1 LNAKCWPKP
10 ESGDGSVWRN
20 VCNKSPRSTA
30 KFFPLKQRRKRRVTL
45 RSELGDVSLLVDYGQ
60 EPETGRWYAPLQAAW
75 GLGPH
80 EKMTPAF
87 AEKLC
92 FTVTATGSY
101 EEAAQVA
108 SKWSLSVDDS
118 TLHAL
123 TQRVGARAEQQA
135 QARYQEAPKERLPGE
150 PASALGVLM
159 VDGCQIRYR
168 GEGWGKKKSK
178 KEHVEWHELKM
189 GVFYRHEQWA
199 RTEKGRGLLTGKV
212 VVSCQNEAAE
222 LGRQLHWEARREGL
236 GRAKEMLFL
245 GDGAAW
251 VWNLKKDRW
260 SQARGLL
267 DFYHASE
274 HVWELGRAV
283 QGEKE
288 SALGA
293 WVEPMLHRLRHGKEK
308 QVLEQMAGLRK
319 RQGEAGEIIQREQ
332 NYFVTHAERINY
344 QEIADQGWPI
354 GSGAVESACR
364 QKQCRFKRCGQF
376 WTKNG
381 LRNLN
386 ALHAARHNRH
396 WDELWQN

>member
-1 LNAKCWPKP
+1 
-10 ESGDGSVWRN
+10 
-20 VCNKSPRSTA
+20 
-30 KFFPLKQRRKRRVTL
+30 L
-45 RSELGDVSLLVDYGQ
+45 RAHQ
-60 EPETGRWYAPLQAAW
+60 
-75 GLGPH
+75 
-80 EKMTPAF
+80 KITPGF

-92 FTVTATGSY
+92 FTITATGSY

-123 TQRVGARAEQQA
+123 AQRVGAKAEEQA
-135 QARYQEAPKERLPGE
+135 QGRYQQAPKERLPKE
-150 PASALGVLM
+150 PASAVGVLM
-159 VDGCQIRYR
+159 VDGCQVRYR

-178 KEHVEWHELKM
+178 KEHVAWHELKL

-199 RTEKGRGLLTGKV
+199 RTEGGRGLLTSKV

-222 LGRQLHWEARREGL
+222 LGRQLQWEAQREGL
-236 GRAKEMLFL
+236 GRVKEMLFL

-260 SQARGLL
+260 GEARGLL
-267 DFYHASE
+267 DFYHASQ
-274 HVWELGRAV
+274 HVWEMGRAL

-288 SALGA
+288 PALHA
-293 WVEPMLHRLRHGKEK
+293 WVEPRLHQLRHGKEK
-308 QVLEQMAGLRK
+308 QVLQQLAGLK
-319 RQGEAGEIIQREQ
+319 QPEGEAGDTIRREQ
-332 NYFVTHAERINY
+332 NYFATHAGRMNY

-376 WTKNG
+376 WTKAG
-381 LRNLN
+381 LRYLN
-386 ALHAARHNRH
+386 ALAAARHNRH
-396 WDELWQN
+396 WDALWQN